1 MMGEGAG
8 AHPAKPGHQG
18 KFYSEA
24 NAEPWRRK
32 NFQMVN
38 EKGAFLIK
46 EIANNINNGLR
57 V

>member
-32 NFQMVN
+32 NYQMVN